1 VTLIPVVIAVIAPG
15 STLAIATT
23 TPMALGDSILFMKF
37 LNHPTIISI
46 VGVLFVE
53 DAVATASTLIALR
66 VVPAALLM
74 IRLRREG
81 SSLLT
86 LRVLGLRL
94 WGKRL
99 WQIVHEEPLLLSL
112 GTSVGDV
119 EEPDNESHLIVHGKL
134 LPHLDVGDACGE
146 RGDDLFIGD
155 PRNLVPNLAE
165 ALDVLMNCFALV
177 LTHRLEIIL
186 GGGALVRGHE
196 VGDELMAQVLPRS
209 HRFLRKIHEPSSQ
222 RIFEGHWK
230 PISHRTLVSTRGL
243 NGDDVELEELDGVGG
258 AVITRPYLA

>member
-1 VTLIPVVIAVIAPG
+1 MVTLVPVVIAAIALG
-15 STLAIATT
+15 STLAVATA
-23 TPMALGDSILFMKF
+23 TPTALGDSILFMKF
-37 LNHPTIISI
+37 PNHPTIVSI

-81 SSLLT
+81 SILLM
-86 LRVLGLRL
+86 LRVLGLWL

-112 GTSVGDV
+112 GTSIGDL

-134 LPHLDVGDACGE
+134 LPHLDVRDTRGE

-155 PRNLVPNLAE
+155 PGNLVPNLAE
-165 ALDVLMNCFALV
+165 ALDVLMKCFALV
-177 LTHRLEIIL
+177 LMHRLEIIL
-186 GGGALVRGHE
+186 GGGALVCGHE
-196 VGDELMAQVLPRS
+196 VGDELTTQVLP
-209 HRFLRKIHEPSSQ
+209 
-222 RIFEGHWK
+222 
-230 PISHRTLVSTRGL
+230 
-243 NGDDVELEELDGVGG
+243 
-258 AVITRPYLA
+258 